1 MVREALSGL
10 TTRGRC
16 FLAAGLAASLTSLLL
31 GQGDLLRVA
40 VLLAALPL
48 VSAVVVTRTRYRL
61 ACSRRLSPGRVEAGH
76 ETQVVLR
83 FENVSRL
90 PTGLLLLEDRLPY
103 VLGSR
108 PRFML
113 DRVEPRGTRT
123 VGYPVRAEV
132 RGRYVIGPL
141 TIRLSDPFGMC
152 ELVRGFNA
160 RDTLVVTPVV
170 QRLPSISLG
179 GDWAGSGDSRARSV
193 ASAGEDDVATREYR
207 HGDDLRRVH
216 WKSTAHLG
224 ELMVRREEQPWE
236 SHCTLLLDTRADA
249 HRGDGPASSF
259 EWAVTAAASIGVHAG
274 QAGYTVDLVTQGG
287 ARLAG
292 HGEPDARS
300 AQQAA
305 ILDALASVQ
314 VSDSA
319 SLRASEGTR
328 IGPVDGLLV
337 VVLGATTIDE
347 AEALIRAHHRGAS
360 SVAVLLDV
368 ATWRSAR
375 SDRTVLDPDVD
386 ATAAVLRG
394 AGWRVLTARSGDRL
408 PDLWPAAARGSTLDR
423 RTAGDAA

>member
-1 MVREALSGL
+1 MREALSGL

-16 FLAAGLAASLTSLLL
+16 LLAAGIASSATSLLL
-31 GQGDLLRVA
+31 SQGGLLRVA
-40 VLLAALPL
+40 LLLTALPL

-61 ACSRRLSPGRVEAGH
+61 ACSRRLSPGRIEAGN

-123 VGYPVRAEV
+123 VGYTARAEV
-132 RGRYVIGPL
+132 RGQYVIGPL
-141 TIRLSDPFGMC
+141 TIRLTDPFGLC
-152 ELVRGFNA
+152 ELHRSFHA

-170 QRLPSISLG
+170 QRLPRVALG

-193 ASAGEDDVATREYR
+193 AAAGEDDVATREYR

-236 SHCTLLLDTRADA
+236 AHCTLLLDTRDEA

-259 EWAVTAAASIGVHAG
+259 EWAVSATASIGVHAG
-274 QAGYTVDLVTQGG
+274 AAGYTVDLVTGQGG
-287 ARLAG
+287 RLGG
-292 HGEPDARS
+292 HGDPHARGI
-300 AQQAA
+300 QETTM
-305 ILDALASVQ
+305 LDALASVQ
-314 VSDSA
+314 LTDADPAQAPSRGR
-319 SLRASEGTR
+319 LT
-328 IGPVDGLLV
+328 PVDGLLV
-337 VVLGATTIDE
+337 AVLGATTIDE
-347 AEALIRAHHRGAS
+347 AEALVRAHHRGAAS
-360 SVAVLLDV
+360 IAVLLDV

-375 SDRTVLDPDVD
+375 SDRSVLDPD
-386 ATAAVLRG
+386 ATAAAEVLRG
-394 AGWRVLTARSGDRL
+394 AGWRVLVARNGDRL
-408 PDLWPAAARGSTLDR
+408 PDLWPAAARGSALNRQLT
-423 RTAGDAA
+423 GDVA